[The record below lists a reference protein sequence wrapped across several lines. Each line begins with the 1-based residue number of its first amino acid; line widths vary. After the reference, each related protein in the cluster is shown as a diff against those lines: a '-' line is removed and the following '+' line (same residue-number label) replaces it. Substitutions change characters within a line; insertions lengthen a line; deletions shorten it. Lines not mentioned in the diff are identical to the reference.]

1 MFMYLIACLLLA
13 FTCLLACFLFIRHF
27 MLVYAFDCFYLLMYL
42 FVFAD
47 VFACIYFFA
56 LLSFTCFA
64 FAAGWRCGCLVYW
77 KRTEDCYCDR
87 SQVLIL

>member
-42 FVFAD
+42 VVFAD

-56 LLSFTCFA
+56 LLLFTC
-64 FAAGWRCGCLVYW
+64 
-77 KRTEDCYCDR
+77 
-87 SQVLIL
+87 LICCRLALWLLGLLEKDGRLLL